1 MSRYILLISAVI
13 LILTCWGFIR
23 ISHSQEIKLIKA
35 GDIFP
40 ETPLKTPIHPKER
53 KYLGL
58 PKGNTFTLKD
68 IKADLVLV
76 EILSVYCPS
85 CQRQAPAYNKL
96 FDLIENDTD
105 ARGRIKIIGIAVGNG
120 ALEVKD
126 FNKKYKVRFPVI
138 PDPQFEMHRD
148 MRGSQTPFSIYVRQ
162 NRSNQTGLVV
172 ETHLGPNRD
181 YKRVFKKLGQLMA
194 LDLAAVQKGFR
205 KEEPGSVIVKP
216 VLSDTDLLE
225 KVEDIFTALNGK
237 IMNFQRLVLNSSK
250 YVYTVIVEQKGQSQR
265 LFAEV
270 ISRPSVCGD
279 CHDIHFI
286 YIFDASGKVLRF
298 VPLQLTKYGNKH
310 WDQNDIAK
318 MQERLLDRSI
328 AEPFIF
334 QPKLDAVSSA
344 TITSA
349 VIFDSLSQGKK
360 LLAEL
365 KEKGLIP

>member
-1 MSRYILLISAVI
+1 MSRYILLIYSFI
-13 LILTCWGFIR
+13 LTVTCWGFTG
-23 ISHSQEIKLIKA
+23 ISHAQDIKLIKA

-58 PKGNTFTLKD
+58 PKDNTFTLKD
-68 IKADLVLV
+68 IRADLVLV

-96 FDLIENDTD
+96 FDLIENDPD
-105 ARGRIKIIGIAVGNG
+105 PRGRIKMMGIAVGNG
-120 ALEVKD
+120 AVEVRD
-126 FNKKYKVRFPVI
+126 FNKKYKVRFPII

-148 MRGSQTPFSIYVRQ
+148 IGGSRTPFTIYVRRD
-162 NRSNQTGLVV
+162 RSDRAGLVV

-194 LDLAAVQKGFR
+194 LDLAVVKKEFR

-216 VLSDTDLLE
+216 VLSDTELLE
-225 KVEDIFTALNGK
+225 KVEEIFTILNGK
-237 IMNFQRLVLNSSK
+237 IMSFQRLVLDSSK
-250 YVYTVIVEQKGQSQR
+250 YVYTANDEQKGQTQQ

-286 YIFDASGKVLRF
+286 YIFDISERVLRF

-310 WDQNDIAK
+310 WDQDDITK

-328 AEPFIF
+328 AEPFLF
-334 QPKLDAVSSA
+334 QPEVDAVSSA

>member
-1 MSRYILLISAVI
+1 MSRYILLISTVI
-13 LILTCWGFIR
+13 LILMCWSFTR

-58 PKGNTFTLKD
+58 SKGNTFTLKE
-68 IKADLVLV
+68 IKSDLVLV
-76 EILSVYCPS
+76 EIISVYCPS
-85 CQRQAPAYNKL
+85 CQRQAPAYNEL
-96 FDLIENDTD
+96 FDLIENDPDT
-105 ARGRIKIIGIAVGNG
+105 RGRIKIIGIAAGNG
-120 ALEVKD
+120 DLEVKG
-126 FNKKYKVRFPVI
+126 FKEKYKVRFPII

-148 MRGSQTPFSIYVRQ
+148 IGSSLTPFSIYVRQ
-162 NRSNQTGLVV
+162 DPSDQIGIVA

-181 YKRVFKKLGQLMA
+181 YQRVFKKLGQLMTI
-194 LDLAAVQKGFR
+194 DLAAVEKEFR
-205 KEEPGSVIVKP
+205 KEGTESVIVKP
-216 VLSDTDLLE
+216 VFSDSDLLE
-225 KVEDIFTALNGK
+225 KVENIFTTFNGR
-237 IMNFQRLVLNSSK
+237 IINYQRLVLKSSK
-250 YVYTVIVEQKGQSQR
+250 YVYTVIVEHKGKSQR

-270 ISRPSVCGD
+270 ISRPSACGD

-286 YIFDASGKVLRF
+286 YVFDASGKVLRF

-310 WDQNDIAK
+310 WDQADIAK
-318 MQERLLDRSI
+318 MQEQLLGRSI

-334 QPKLDAVSSA
+334 QPEVDAVSSA

-349 VIFDSLSQGKK
+349 VIFDNLSQGKK

-365 KEKGLIP
+365 KEKDLI